1 MNGSHYKIDIIISGT
16 VQPTTTT
23 TRKSHTSYILIFWK
37 IKSFMWVYTKYIFF
51 DWNSKNFH
59 CSAAVIIKCSAKAK
73 LPRSA
78 GSFFLCMMKKI
89 IFNFKI
95 LDSNYTA
102 GTGRPCTY
110 LCILIHTYV
119 YVRYTFFVKSQ
130 HSKNFIWPSFLG
142 FRPFN
147 R

>member
-23 TRKSHTSYILIFWK
+23 TKSHTSYILIFWK
-37 IKSFMWVYTKYIFF
+37 IKSFMWVYSTKYIFF

-78 GSFFLCMMKKI
+78 GSFFLCMMKKNYFQFQNI
-89 IFNFKI
+89 GQQLYSRHRQTMHLPNAFRFIHMCMLDILFSSNHNINKSSYGAFIFG
-95 LDSNYTA
+95 LQT
-102 GTGRPCTY
+102 
-110 LCILIHTYV
+110 L
-119 YVRYTFFVKSQ
+119 
-130 HSKNFIWPSFLG
+130 
-142 FRPFN
+142 
-147 R
+147 